1 MPDDEPTTWISP
13 LVRLVTQPKKAVAE
27 RRVCVDMR
35 KANEDMLR
43 EKRKFPTVENIL
55 QELNGA
61 LKFPKRD
68 LNDGYHQ
75 LELDVGS
82 RHLITFSTPW
92 GLKHYPRPNFG
103 IVIAQEVFHEEVKK
117 TIAGVQRAKN
127 VTLDIIVY
135 GKTPELHDQAL
146 RHTLRKLMLNY
157 FTLSR
162 AKCVLDQSQIGYLG
176 YVLSAEGI
184 SPDPPMVKVL
194 RKAEDR
200 PMQRKYGHS

>member
-1 MPDDEPTTWISP
+1 M
-13 LVRLVTQPKKAVAE
+13 
-27 RRVCVDMR
+27 
-35 KANEDMLR
+35 
-43 EKRKFPTVENIL
+43 
-55 QELNGA
+55 
-61 LKFPKRD
+61 
-68 LNDGYHQ
+68 
-75 LELDVGS
+75 
-82 RHLITFSTPW
+82 
-92 GLKHYPRPNFG
+92 
-103 IVIAQEVFHEEVKK
+103 FHEEVKK